1 MPLKYDSMPKI
12 TFCFKDYLEEL
23 RKIIF
28 ALQVLPVLETFTGL
42 PDVLFL
48 SVNAYIKRKQKENSP
63 WIRDATTKK
72 TKTKNPTF
80 IS

>member
-1 MPLKYDSMPKI
+1 MPKI

-63 WIRDATTKK
+63 
-72 TKTKNPTF
+72 
-80 IS
+80 